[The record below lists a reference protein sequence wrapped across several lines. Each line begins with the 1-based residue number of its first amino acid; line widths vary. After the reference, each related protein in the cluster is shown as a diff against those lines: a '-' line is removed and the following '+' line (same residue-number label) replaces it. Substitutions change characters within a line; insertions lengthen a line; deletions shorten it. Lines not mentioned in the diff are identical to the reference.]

1 MSDTAGGTLHGRD
14 PKQSEGNTSLN
25 KETPTHLERQS
36 GAVTAA
42 GAAFILLTLL
52 ALRPFTYINPALP
65 LETHFKLIPSYGVN
79 LASFLIFAFAA
90 VATILRWK
98 RWRIWAGAAAWL
110 AMFLAFRSF
119 ESIALTTRFLSQGAR
134 INPEQLIV
142 SLLMLAISVFV
153 LWMWN
158 QERKT
163 AATNIKSEVT
173 VGGIALVFLGIYI
186 FFPTLG
192 LLLSSNPAGLFFSV
206 ISLIF
211 VFAGLAMV
219 LRWRALEDMGRHG
232 IVADD
237 CDNSHRAC
245 SRGFDARHIW
255 IHRFVEIDL
264 LYIPDSRM
272 CFRFVG
278 KAPRQD
284 ACPANCKVGLDA
296 PPTSARR
303 SSRSYPHWVVC
314 CSA

>member
-219 LRWRALEDMGRHG
+219 LRWRGWRIWAGTVSWLT
-232 IVADD
+232 IVITVTELA
-237 CDNSHRAC
+237 REVLTLATY
-245 SRGFDARHIW
+245 GF
-255 IHRFVEIDL
+255 IDL
-264 LYIPDSRM
+264 WRLTF
-272 CFRFVG
+272 CTFLTLVCVFVLWA
-278 KAPRQD
+278 KRQD
-284 ACPANCKVGLDA
+284 KTLALQTAKLA
-296 PPTSARR
+296 
-303 SSRSYPHWVVC
+303 
-314 CSA
+314 

>member
-119 ESIALTTRFLSQGAR
+119 ESIALTTRFLSQCAR

-173 VGGIALVFLGIYI
+173 AGGIALVFLGIYI

-219 LRWRALEDMGRHG
+219 LRWRGWRIWAGTVSWLT
-232 IVADD
+232 IVITVTELA
-237 CDNSHRAC
+237 REVLTLATY
-245 SRGFDARHIW
+245 GF
-255 IHRFVEIDL
+255 IDL
-264 LYIPDSRM
+264 WRLTF
-272 CFRFVG
+272 CTFLTLVCVFVLWA
-278 KAPRQD
+278 KRQD
-284 ACPANCKVGLDA
+284 KTLALQTAKLA
-296 PPTSARR
+296 
-303 SSRSYPHWVVC
+303 
-314 CSA
+314 